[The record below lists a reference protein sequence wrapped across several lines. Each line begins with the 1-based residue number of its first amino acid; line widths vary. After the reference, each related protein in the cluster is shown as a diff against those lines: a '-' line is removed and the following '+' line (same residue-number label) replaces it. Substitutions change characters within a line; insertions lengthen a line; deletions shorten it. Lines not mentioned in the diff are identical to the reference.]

1 MASYTPEEYSRLL
14 DRFAS
19 GLPEAMARATFVAAQ
34 QVEGEILLR
43 IFNDSGTEDVNGST
57 RQYKSKSHIKK
68 REMNSPALQ
77 VGVVD
82 LIFTGNL
89 LASPMLFEKK
99 SSVDLVIT
107 GERSVGNQTVENWK
121 IARGNEEYFP
131 SKKVFEASA
140 DEDANARKV
149 FALEITKYVNKF
161 FN

>member
-57 RQYKSKSHIKK
+57 RQYKSDSYVKK
-68 REMNSPALQ
+68 REAKGLP
-77 VGVVD
+77 VGAVD

-89 LASPMLFEKK
+89 QRSPKLFEKK